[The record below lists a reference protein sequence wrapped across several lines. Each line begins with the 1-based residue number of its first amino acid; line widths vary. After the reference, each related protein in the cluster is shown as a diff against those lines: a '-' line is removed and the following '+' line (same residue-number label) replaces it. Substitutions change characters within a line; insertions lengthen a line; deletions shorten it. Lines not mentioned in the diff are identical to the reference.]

1 MDHFPVEVL
10 EQVLN
15 KIRCVDLFPIAR
27 VSEYWTSAIEGIVKR
42 RIFKSD
48 VRKGKAEILD
58 LADCH
63 FIIKKANS
71 NVLPRARSA
80 RRKNVQRKE
89 LAKSVRRTLSPFVTS
104 TTPSTRSGKRH
115 QCLRFSINELC
126 VSSEILDSLQP
137 KITFS
142 FAGSHSIFRDLRQ
155 CTLEVLDGNE
165 RPIETKTL
173 DRPFSKFENSLI
185 IEKYGVGVR
194 SVRILFT
201 FGKDKVPSLGTNQ
214 FLYLASI
221 LKLSI
226 DKHCDCCF
234 NFNGDIC

>member
-1 MDHFPVEVL
+1 MERSDRSPRRGR
-10 EQVLN
+10 
-15 KIRCVDLFPIAR
+15 ISMI
-27 VSEYWTSAIEGIVKR
+27 SE
-42 RIFKSD
+42 
-48 VRKGKAEILD
+48 VRKSKAKILD

-63 FIIKKANS
+63 FIIRKSNS
-71 NVLPRARSA
+71 NVLPRA

-104 TTPSTRSGKRH
+104 TTPSTRFGKRH
-115 QCLRFSINELC
+115 QCLRFGIDELC
-126 VSSEILDSLQP
+126 VSSEILNSLQP

-142 FAGSHSIFRDLRQ
+142 FAGSHKIFRDLRQ
-155 CTLEVLDGNE
+155 CTLEVLDSND

-173 DRPFSKFENSLI
+173 SRPFSKFENSLI

-194 SVRILFT
+194 SVQILFT
-201 FGKDKVPSLGTNQ
+201 FGKDKVLPLGSNQ
-214 FLYLASI
+214 LLYLGSI

-226 DKHCDCCF
+226 DNHCDCCF